1 VRFSVIVATLILDLL
16 LYVKFQESK
25 KLLEDRSENMSG
37 SWSTG
42 GVIEQVVQGSESQN
56 PAKV

>member
-1 VRFSVIVATLILDLL
+1 VRFSVIVATLILDLF

-25 KLLEDRSENMSG
+25 KLLEDRSENISG

-42 GVIEQVVQGSESQN
+42 EL
-56 PAKV
+56 